1 MQEMIHF
8 TRKLNSSCRVSLMNH
23 TKFLNCKINI
33 PIWKWRKLTTKDLC
47 TNFWESWLKKKLR
60 DFSNLEVVLIP
71 AMMMNC
77 SRRSNFWCKL
87 GKIREEPPSHPLNL
101 QIRLLP
107 TYMPPISSRMCSNS
121 QLKVD
126 KASRSRQPTSRS
138 QRLTPA
144 DQILEREDDELIIS
158 LRIQSLL
165 IVILVHTISSLHHQF
180 IALGSKLS
188 KMN

>member
-23 TKFLNCKINI
+23 TKLLNCKINLQ
-33 PIWKWRKLTTKDLC
+33 IWKWRKLTTKDLC

-107 TYMPPISSRMCSNS
+107 TYMPPISTRMCSNS

-144 DQILEREDDELIIS
+144 DQILEREDDDLITMT
-158 LRIQSLL
+158 
-165 IVILVHTISSLHHQF
+165 V
-180 IALGSKLS
+180 
-188 KMN
+188 

>member
-60 DFSNLEVVLIP
+60 DFYNLEVVLIP

-77 SRRSNFWCKL
+77 SRRSNFWCRL

-180 IALGSKLS
+180 IALGTKLS